1 MAIKQWITYAG
12 TTSKSFVVYISGSGT
27 YNAPERDVSKVS
39 VPGRNGDI
47 VLDHRR
53 YKNIDIK
60 YPAFIAEDF
69 SANMELFRNYMLRLT
84 GYQRLE
90 DTYHPDEFRLARYKG
105 GLEVKTVRSLVAGEF
120 DITFDA
126 KPQRF
131 LKTGETVQE
140 FTQSGTITNPTGMV
154 ALPLVRAYGTGTLTI
169 GSVSVTITAADGY
182 TDIDC
187 ETQEAYKGNYNCN
200 ANIMLNNG
208 EFPYLAA
215 GENEVTI
222 DELSQVDIVPR
233 WWIL

>member
-1 MAIKQWITYAG
+1 MNYLIFGGIQSSDYG
-12 TTSKSFVVYISGSGT
+12 VYISGSGVFG
-27 YNAPERDVSKVS
+27 APERDMTKVS
-39 VPGRNGDI
+39 IPGRNGDML
-47 VLDHRR
+47 LDNGRF
-53 YKNIDIK
+53 KNMDIK
-60 YPAFIAEDF
+60 YPAFISSVFRERIT
-69 SANMELFRNYMLRLT
+69 EFRNMLLSVP
-84 GYQRLE
+84 GYHRLE
-90 DTYHPDEFRLARYKG
+90 DTYNPDEFRLARLKG
-105 GLEVKTVRSLVAGEF
+105 EFKTKPVIRGLNNGSF

-131 LKTGETVQE
+131 LKSGETVQE
-140 FTQSGTITNPTGMV
+140 FTESCTITNPTGMV

-222 DELSQVDIVPR
+222 SGLSQVDIAPR